1 MAAAAVLA
9 GGASR
14 RMGRDKAT
22 LPVAGVALASLTLAA
37 AARVADPV
45 VLVAPDGHPARRVAD
60 AGPGRPP
67 VPVVTDPGHGP
78 LAALAAALAALD
90 ADHVLVLAADHPG
103 LRPELLAH
111 LVGLAGRGDAVACR
125 RGPRLEPLVAVYR
138 RRPALA
144 AARARLADPAGDR
157 SLLGLLAALD
167 TVVVEEAGWRPLD
180 PDGRSFVDLDDPADL
195 AGWVRARVQPE
206 DATPTEGEAMDE
218 LEAFLERVRSLL
230 GPNPPAL
237 GPGEVEAILELARVA
252 AHTAERR
259 AAPVTTYLAGL
270 VLAGAAPEAREAF
283 LDDLVVKLEVGR

>member
-1 MAAAAVLA
+1 MVAAAVLA

-22 LPVAGVALASLTLAA
+22 LPVGGVELASLVLAA

-45 VLVAPDGHPARRVAD
+45 VLVAPGGHPARRVA
-60 AGPGRPP
+60 APGPGRPP
-67 VPVVTDPGHGP
+67 VRVVADPGRGP
-78 LAALAAALAALD
+78 LAALAAALDALD

-103 LRPELLAH
+103 LRVELLAH
-111 LVGLAGRGDAVACR
+111 LVGLAGAGEAVACR
-125 RGPRLEPLVAVYR
+125 RGPRLEPLVALYR
-138 RRPALA
+138 RAPALA

-157 SLLGLLAALD
+157 SLLGLLAALG
-167 TVVVEEAGWRPLD
+167 TVVVEEADWRPLD

-195 AGWVRARVQPE
+195 AAWDRDRVQE
-206 DATPTEGEAMDE
+206 EATPTEGSAMDE
-218 LEAFLERVRSLL
+218 LQEFLERVRSLL
-230 GPNPPAL
+230 GPNPPTVS
-237 GPGEVEAILELARVA
+237 PGEVEAVLELARVA